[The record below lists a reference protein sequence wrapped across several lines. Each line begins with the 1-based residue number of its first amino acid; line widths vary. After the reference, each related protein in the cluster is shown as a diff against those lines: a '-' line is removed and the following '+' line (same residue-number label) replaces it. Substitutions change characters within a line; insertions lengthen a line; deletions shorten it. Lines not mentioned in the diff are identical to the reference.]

1 METLLGNSVFF
12 IYIIAIVSVINYSE
26 LSSKQKIS
34 VIYLLTYGIRTK
46 EAMERLSYVG
56 CEECAVETR

>member
-1 METLLGNSVFF
+1 MR
-12 IYIIAIVSVINYSE
+12 II
-26 LSSKQKIS
+26 
-34 VIYLLTYGIRTK
+34 YGIRTK